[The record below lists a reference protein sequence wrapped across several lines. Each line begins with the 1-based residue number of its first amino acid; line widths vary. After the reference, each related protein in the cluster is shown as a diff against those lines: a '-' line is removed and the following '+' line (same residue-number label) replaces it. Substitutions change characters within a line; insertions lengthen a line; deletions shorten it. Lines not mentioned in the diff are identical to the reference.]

1 MDIKKDGKELE
12 KALKTVFYISCIFTV
27 LLRIFILQQ
36 DSPEYNYTEK
46 HLNFYIISAAEHKT
60 KI

>member
-27 LLRIFILQQ
+27 LLRVYILQQ
-36 DSPEYNYTEK
+36 DSLEYNCTK
-46 HLNFYIISAAEHKT
+46 NHFNFYIISVAEHKT
-60 KI
+60 KM